1 MFCSEIVTVTVVVPA
16 FPFFGETWHHEGTDF
31 VSDKEMLHAA
41 SDVTVK
47 VLVSEPEAETEMSVS
62 EMLILGILGVSGVPG
77 SLPQEVNNK
86 EITNKRFAANFFIMS
101 FECFSMMIQ
110 KYTFNPLITNV
121 FEVYLYFF

>member
-1 MFCSEIVTVTVVVPA
+1 M
-16 FPFFGETWHHEGTDF
+16 
-31 VSDKEMLHAA
+31 SDKEMLHAA